1 MQVTVSPTPDPQVSV
16 TFQVDELG
24 INETETTVAGVA
36 TFSIASV
43 TATNNSIWDATI
55 QVGANMRAAASAQA
69 VETNGDTTVGVTITS
84 GEVTYCA
91 PTAGGG
97 GSGTVTSI
105 TAGSGL
111 TGGTITSTGTIAHGP
126 GTFVGS
132 EEYPVKI
139 VVDSFGHIQVNESES
154 TAGAYRTAV
163 GADDADNLTS
173 GTVAIARGGTG
184 SATAP
189 MIGVVTAAD
198 AAAAQTALQLGTAAT
213 KDVGTGGQNVVQL
226 DNASRLPAV
235 DGSQLTNLPGGGGGG
250 GSAGVQWG
258 QAPQTV
264 VRLFED
270 FGGGEETTT
279 GDGWWAGDT
288 AGNGAIKRQ
297 FMGSEGADTF
307 GRMAL
312 DTNSGTG
319 STNDWAQMTSGI
331 VSRVI
336 PVTGDE
342 IIWECNV
349 SLEASSATTGDNLCA
364 ISIFDPVASGWNNDG
379 LGWHSNGA
387 STPPNRIVLGSI
399 GGEANWRYAITES
412 NVEDLTGSSS
422 DTGVAVTFDEN
433 VFARLA
439 IKLVKTSTS
448 NEWTYNVY
456 VAGNSVGTGTFTTAG
471 QLACQVI
478 QQASDSTSNDMGID
492 WMSLQ
497 YTRPTV
503 NHISHSDSGDPG
515 TVADSYTGQIET
527 AADKTYTI
535 DPRVAADRTIS
546 YFYGRSST
554 GTCTAKLYNGS
565 DLVATLS
572 VTSSSSTALLDSN
585 YVAVSE
591 NGAITL
597 VISSNVGAEN
607 VVFAVEYTQ

>member
-1 MQVTVSPTPDPQVSV
+1 MSCNPTRILLSNSGATTMNVTVSPDPGDGVSV
-16 TFQVDELG
+16 TFQVDGLTISDSEPTSSG
-24 INETETTVAGVA
+24 TAV
-36 TFSIASV
+36 FSIDTVVAV
-43 TATNNSIWDATI
+43 NNSLWDATLQI
-55 QVGANMRAAASAQA
+55 GSNTPVEAEVQA
-69 VETNGDTTVGVTITS
+69 VESNGSQTIGVTLTDS
-84 GEVTYCA
+84 EVTYCS
-91 PTAGGG
+91 PTSTGGG
-97 GSGTVTSI
+97 GTGTVTSI

-198 AAAAQTALQLGTAAT
+198 AAAAQTALQLGTSAT

-235 DGSQLTNLPGGGGGG
+235 DGSQLTNLPSGTTEK
-250 GSAGVQWG
+250 QWG
-258 QAPQTV
+258 QSPQTV

-288 AGNGAIKRQ
+288 AGSGAIKRQ

-319 STNDWAQMTSGI
+319 STNDWAQMTTGI

-364 ISIFDPVASGWNNDG
+364 ISIFDPVVSGWNNDG
-379 LGWHSNGA
+379 LGWYSNGT
-387 STPPNRIVLGSI
+387 STPPNRVVIGSI
-399 GGEANWRYAITES
+399 GGEANWRYAVTES
-412 NVEDLTGSSS
+412 NAQDLTGSSS
-422 DTGVAVTFDEN
+422 DTSVAVTFDEN
-433 VFARLA
+433 VFTRLA

-448 NEWTYNVY
+448 NQWTYNVY
-456 VAGNSVGTGTFTTAG
+456 VAGNSVGTGTFATAG

-492 WMSLQ
+492 WMCLQ
-497 YTRPTV
+497 YSRPTV
-503 NHISHSDSGDPG
+503 PYLVHS
-515 TVADSYTGQIET
+515 
-527 AADKTYTI
+527 
-535 DPRVAADRTIS
+535 
-546 YFYGRSST
+546 
-554 GTCTAKLYNGS
+554 
-565 DLVATLS
+565 
-572 VTSSSSTALLDSN
+572 
-585 YVAVSE
+585 
-591 NGAITL
+591 GA
-597 VISSNVGAEN
+597 
-607 VVFAVEYTQ
+607 